1 MNIIRRRALKGA
13 LVATAVAV
21 ATATVAGTASAAPAE
36 LPEPPLFDM
45 YGVHKTTQ
53 DLTIWFTT
61 GSGGFDKWNTGDDAA
76 EIADII
82 DGDNNNDG
90 ISDSQWTV
98 LKDGQLIFFGEFSGS
113 QDADIVGRGWNTYKT
128 ILSPGNIGGAKEAD
142 LVGVDKTGVLYSYLT
157 YPNGTTTARVR
168 VGGGWNV
175 YDQVAGQGDLTGDG
189 KPDIVAKEKS
199 TGYLYLYKGTGN
211 WKAPFSGR
219 TKIGQGWN
227 AYDRLIAVGDLNLD
241 GKVDLLARKP
251 SGALMRYYG
260 TGIAAT
266 PFKAP
271 TQIGTGY
278 QAYNLL

>member
-1 MNIIRRRALKGA
+1 MNIIRRRRALKGA

-21 ATATVAGTASAAPAE
+21 ATATVAGTASAAE
-36 LPEPPLFDM
+36 LPEQPLFDM

-53 DLTIWFTT
+53 DLTIWFST
-61 GSGGFDKWNTGDDAA
+61 GSGGFDKWDTGDDASDV
-76 EIADII
+76 ADII
-82 DGDNNNDG
+82 DADNDNDA

-98 LKDGQLIFFGEFSGS
+98 LKNGQLIFFGDYSGS
-113 QDADIVGRGWNTYKT
+113 QDADIVGRGWNIYKT

-142 LVGVDKTGVLYSYLT
+142 LIGVDSYGVLYSYLA
-157 YPNGTTTARVR
+157 YPNGTTTTRVR
-168 VGGGWNV
+168 VGGGWNA
-175 YDQVAGQGDLTGDG
+175 YDQIAGQGDLTGDG

-227 AYDRLIAVGDLNLD
+227 AYDRLLSVGDLNLD
-241 GKVDLLARKP
+241 GKADLLARKP

-260 TGIAAT
+260 TGVAAT

-278 QAYNLL
+278 QSYNLL

>member
-21 ATATVAGTASAAPAE
+21 ATATVAGTASAEE
-36 LPEPPLFDM
+36 LPVQPTFPM
-45 YGVHKTTQ
+45 YGVHKTTS
-53 DLTIWFTT
+53 DLRVWFPNYT
-61 GSGGFDKWNTGDDAA
+61 GGLSGETFDYDFSDV
-76 EIADII
+76 ADII
-82 DGDNNNDG
+82 SADNDNDG
-90 ISDSQWTV
+90 YPEADWT
-98 LKDGQLIFFGEFSGS
+98 LYKNGRLDFFSTEGTAE
-113 QDADIVGRGWNTYKT
+113 DANVIGWGWNTYT
-128 ILSPGNIGGAKEAD
+128 TVLSPGNTGGAKEAD
-142 LVGVDKTGVLYSYLT
+142 LIGVDKTGVLWSYLA
-157 YPNGTTTARVR
+157 YPDGKLTPRVR
-168 VGGGWNV
+168 VGGGWNA
-175 YDQVAGQGDLTGDG
+175 YNQIAGQGDLTGDG

-227 AYDRLIAVGDLNLD
+227 AYDRLISVGDLNED
-241 GKVDLLARKP
+241 GKADLLARKP

-271 TQIGTGY
+271 AQIGTGY
-278 QAYNLL
+278 QSYNLL

>member
-13 LVATAVAV
+13 FVATAVAV
-21 ATATVAGTASAAPAE
+21 ATATVAGTATAA
-36 LPEPPLFDM
+36 EPPVQPLFDM

-53 DLTIWFTT
+53 DLTIWFST
-61 GSGGFDKWNTGDDAA
+61 GSGGFDKWNTEDDASYV
-76 EIADII
+76 ADII
-82 DGDNNNDG
+82 DGDNDNDG
-90 ISDSQWTV
+90 FSDSQWTV
-98 LKDGQLIFFGEFSGS
+98 LKNGELIFFGEYSGS
-113 QDADIVGRGWNTYKT
+113 QDADVVGRGWNIYRTV
-128 ILSPGNIGGAKEAD
+128 LSPGNIGGAKEAD
-142 LVGVDKTGVLYSYLT
+142 LIGVDKTGVLYSYLT
-157 YPNGTTTARVR
+157 YPSGKTTPRVR

-175 YDQVAGQGDLTGDG
+175 YDQIAGQGDLTGDG

-227 AYDRLIAVGDLNLD
+227 AYDRLLAVGDLNLD
-241 GKVDLLARKP
+241 GKADLLARKP

-260 TGIAAT
+260 TGLAAT

>member
-1 MNIIRRRALKGA
+1 MSIIRRALKGA

-21 ATATVAGTASAAPAE
+21 ATATVAGTASAVEAPVA
-36 LPEPPLFDM
+36 PLFSM
-45 YGVHKTTQ
+45 NGVHKTTQ
-53 DLTIWFTT
+53 DLTIWFPT
-61 GSGGFDKWNTGDDAA
+61 GSGGFDKWNTGDDASYVVDM
-76 EIADII
+76 IDADN
-82 DGDNNNDG
+82 DNDG

-98 LKDGQLIFFGEFSGS
+98 LKNGQLIFYGDYSGS
-113 QDADIVGRGWNTYKT
+113 QDADVVGRGWNIYKT

-142 LVGVDKTGVLYSYLT
+142 LIGVDTSGVLYSYLT
-157 YPNGTTTARVR
+157 YPNGTTTRVR
-168 VGGGWNV
+168 VGGGWNA
-175 YDQVAGQGDLTGDG
+175 YDQIAGQGDLTGDG

-227 AYDRLIAVGDLNLD
+227 AYDRLLSVGDLNLD
-241 GKVDLLARKP
+241 GKTDLLARKP

>member
-21 ATATVAGTASAAPAE
+21 ATATVAGTASAAEAPVA
-36 LPEPPLFDM
+36 PLFTM
-45 YGVHKTTQ
+45 NGVHKTTQ
-53 DLTIWFTT
+53 DLTIWFPT
-61 GSGGFDKWNTGDDAA
+61 GGGGFDKWNSGDDASYVVDM
-76 EIADII
+76 IDADN
-82 DGDNNNDG
+82 DNDG
-90 ISDSQWTV
+90 ISDSLWTI
-98 LKDGQLIFFGEFSGS
+98 LKNGQLVFFGDYSGS
-113 QDADIVGRGWNTYKT
+113 QDADIVGRGWNIYKT
-128 ILSPGNIGGAKEAD
+128 VLSPGNIGGAKEAD
-142 LVGVDKTGVLYSYLT
+142 LIGVDTSGVLYSYLT
-157 YPNGTTTARVR
+157 YPNGTTTTRVR
-168 VGGGWNV
+168 VGGGWNA
-175 YDQVAGQGDLTGDG
+175 YDQIAGQGDLTGDG

-227 AYDRLIAVGDLNLD
+227 AYDRLLSVGDLNLD
-241 GKVDLLARKP
+241 GKTDLLARKP